1 MKQEE
6 KTKRTREKILRAAV
20 AEFGTKSYENASLN
34 AICSDNQITK
44 GLIYHNFENKDD
56 LYLRCVEL
64 CFRELT
70 AYLQNTNYQGK
81 DIQEE
86 INNFVNLRRQFFQEN
101 PYYSNIFFGT
111 LLQPPNHLLKEIQN
125 LRRNFDELN
134 VQNYRRLIEQLELR
148 EGITADMAL
157 NYFIIFQ
164 DMFNGYFQSKTEE
177 NTDIMTLA
185 EIHELKLSDIMNI
198 LLYGLAKQNP
208 HMK

>member
-1 MKQEE
+1 MRQEE
-6 KTKRTREKILRAAV
+6 KTKRTREKILKAAV

-70 AYLQNTNYQGK
+70 AYLQNTNYQGN

-86 INNFVNLRRQFFQEN
+86 INDFVNLRRQFFQEN

-111 LLQPPNHLLKEIQN
+111 LLQPPKHLLKEIQN

-134 VQNYRRLIEQLELR
+134 IQNYRRLIEQLELR

-208 HMK
+208 HKK

>member
-1 MKQEE
+1 MRQEE
-6 KTKRTREKILRAAV
+6 KTKRTREKILKAAV

-70 AYLQNTNYQGK
+70 AYLQNTNYQGN

-86 INNFVNLRRQFFQEN
+86 INDFVNLRRQFFQEN

-111 LLQPPNHLLKEIQN
+111 LLQPPKHLLKEIQN

-208 HMK
+208 HKK